1 MIDVCRGED
10 LCADPFDVF
19 GVPGLECGVTDT
31 RQRSFGLHHVV
42 SNRLNGELS
51 VVSGCNIGLGTCV
64 RHRFLAGLLPCVSV
78 YRNGGSRQ
86 AKGIFSNPELRSGG
100 GLVTQR
106 GMSVVTVEKR
116 RKGQDADCINV
127 VSVWRTW
134 SGAIFFVSPV

>member
-1 MIDVCRGED
+1 MQGRKRDV
-10 LCADPFDVF
+10 
-19 GVPGLECGVTDT
+19 GLE
-31 RQRSFGLHHVV
+31 
-42 SNRLNGELS
+42 S
-51 VVSGCNIGLGTCV
+51 VAVQEFRTV
-64 RHRFLAGLLPCVSV
+64 LLPCESV
-78 YRNGGSRQ
+78 YRNAESRQ